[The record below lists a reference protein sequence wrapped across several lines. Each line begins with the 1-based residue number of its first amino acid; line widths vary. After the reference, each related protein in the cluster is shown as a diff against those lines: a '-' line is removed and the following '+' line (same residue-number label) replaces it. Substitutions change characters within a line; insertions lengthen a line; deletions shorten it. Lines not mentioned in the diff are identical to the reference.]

1 MAKKKAAGTS
11 VKKTAKKNAFKSTP
25 KSNKGYFSRLID
37 AAGEATGAGEAY
49 LKAKYVYNKLPAPMK
64 TQNRTKTLKQMGER
78 VREERGQ
85 YFGALLQGRQ
95 YDRQGNIIKAK
106 NKSLKKGKK

>member
-1 MAKKKAAGTS
+1 MAAPKKKSVAKKAA
-11 VKKTAKKNAFKSTP
+11 VKKAASKPTA
-25 KSNKGYFSRLID
+25 KSNKSYFSRIID

-49 LKAKYVYNKLPAPMK
+49 VKAKYVYDKLPAPMK
-64 TQNRTKTLKQMGER
+64 TQNRTKTLKQMKER

-95 YDRQGNIIKAK
+95 YDSQGKLIKKAK
-106 NKSLKKGKK
+106 KK